1 MSTGYERRTPL
12 SMELRG
18 AFRAVLPGGDTRSV
32 ASFAPYPAVL
42 DRGAGARVWDVDGN
56 DYLDLLNNYT
66 SLVHGHAHP
75 RITEAIVTAAGQGT
89 VHPAPHRSQ
98 LALAELLVE
107 RFPAVEQVRFTN
119 SGSEA
124 AILAARLVQHLT
136 GRRRVVLMDGGY
148 HGTGQLFADPHPDV
162 VRVPLNDVDVLTD
175 ALDETVAGVFAEPFL
190 GSAGVIP
197 ADGAYLRAARERSRQ
212 VGALFVLDEIQALRS
227 AFHGTHAALGLDPD
241 LLLMG
246 KIIGG
251 GLPVGAVGGRAE
263 LLADLSTDTGPALPH
278 SGTFNGNVLSMAAG
292 HVAMTLLDEAA
303 IATLDERA
311 ARLAGEIESLAR
323 ARGLSV
329 SVTRA
334 GSIMHVHFLPDPPL
348 DAAAARQGDHALNA
362 ALHLAL
368 LTEGVYTAPRG
379 MLNLSTALSDD
390 DLDQVRSAYDRA
402 LGSVAAG
409 PQVQR

>member
-1 MSTGYERRTPL
+1 MSTGYERRTPV
-12 SMELRG
+12 SKGLRA

-32 ASFAPYPAVL
+32 ASFAPYPVVV
-42 DRGAGARVWDVDGN
+42 DRGEGARIWDVDGN
-56 DYLDLLNNYT
+56 DYVDLLNNYT

-75 RITEAIVTAAGQGT
+75 RITEAIVAAASQGT

-98 LALAELLVE
+98 LVLAELLVE
-107 RFPAVEQVRFTN
+107 RYPAVGQVRYTN

-136 GRRRVVLMDGGY
+136 GRRRVVLMDGAY

-162 VRVPLNDVDVLTD
+162 VRVPLNDLD
-175 ALDETVAGVFAEPFL
+175 ALAGVLDETVAGVFVEPFL

-197 ADGAYLRAARERSRQ
+197 ADGAYLHAVQERSHR

-227 AFHGTHAALGLDPD
+227 AFHGTHAALGLTPD

-251 GLPVGAVGGRAE
+251 SLPIGAVGGRAE
-263 LLADLSTDTGPALPH
+263 LLADLATDTGPVLPH

-292 HVAMTLLDEAA
+292 QVAMTLLDEAA

-311 ARLAGEIESLAR
+311 ARLAADIETLAHSR
-323 ARGLSV
+323 ELPV

-334 GSIMHVHFLPDPPL
+334 GSIMHVHFLPEAPA
-348 DAAAARQGDHALNA
+348 DAATARRGDRALNT

-379 MLNLSTALSDD
+379 MLNLSTALTDD

-402 LGSVAAG
+402 LAFVADG
-409 PQVQR
+409 RTER